1 MPGAHWPPA
10 ELVNSRLH
18 ERPSPP
24 KQGREP
30 LKKTLNRDF
39 LASHACKHAYI
50 HTHTNTYTH
59 MPTNVCIHTYTNTY
73 IHTQIKNV

>member
-10 ELVNSRLH
+10 ELVSSRLH

-50 HTHTNTYTH
+50 HIQTH
-59 MPTNVCIHTYTNTY
+59 IHTCLQTCAY
-73 IHTQIKNV
+73 IHTQTHIYTHK